1 MIRLTLSSTEKLKK
15 LYIDSFKKDYKE
27 FIKNNTLILKIQQR
41 FRSERHNAFTEK
53 INKIALSSNI
63 DERIQ
68 STDLMHM
75 HVRHMHMEQA
85 NI

>member
-1 MIRLTLSSTEKLKK
+1 MQLNKPPWKK
-15 LYIDSFKKDYKE
+15 KKRIYIDSFKKDYKE

-53 INKIALSSNI
+53 INKITLSSNI